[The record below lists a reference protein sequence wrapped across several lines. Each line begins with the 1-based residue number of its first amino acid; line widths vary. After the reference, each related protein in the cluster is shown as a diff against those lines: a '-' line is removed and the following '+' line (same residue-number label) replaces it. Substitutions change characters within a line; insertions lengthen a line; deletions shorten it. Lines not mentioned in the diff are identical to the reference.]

1 MKTETTSAEMILH
14 AEEVLT
20 ISRNG
25 EAEVTVGA
33 TRVVVPRD
41 HAALRVVNVKHRIEF
56 GTKASGPDMDF
67 KRLALRR
74 GEAEEILVGLRREDA
89 VECDRSSGLGGLSDG
104 LIWLDFNTVFEIDHA
119 EPVARRRDS
128 LRVLS
133 EHLVID
139 IDDGGQ
145 VELLSRLTSDVP
157 QKLDGH
163 FLTGLPTGRN
173 HGEGS
178 RIVADVTAVV
188 AVPVAAVAAL
198 ANLDDV
204 LAVSGSDDRRHAV
217 LPQQSRIVAGREFKP
232 SGIHDRDVRVEQR
245 VAEPNPLDFSRDA
258 IALLH
263 INDKIVHIFVLN
275 DPFNGRVEG
284 DFLRHFEVAVRLLLH
299 DVGKGTDAKGSEIG
313 QATGRANAN
322 VFRPQHAVRG
332 QLQLRLN
339 LASVDDRELGDFD
352 PRLVDHQFLSVLQPL
367 PIEEDFDL
375 RPALATARNDVR
387 QHRAS
392 GKHGC
397 RHQKNDER
405 EQSTDHHEPFIP
417 NSTDISPN
425 SSGSSKR
432 QDANSRSNRFDND
445 ECS

>member
-1 MKTETTSAEMILH
+1 M
-14 AEEVLT
+14 
-20 ISRNG
+20 
-25 EAEVTVGA
+25 
-33 TRVVVPRD
+33 
-41 HAALRVVNVKHRIEF
+41 
-56 GTKASGPDMDF
+56 
-67 KRLALRR
+67 
-74 GEAEEILVGLRREDA
+74 VGLRREDA
-89 VECDRSSGLGGLSDG
+89 VECDGSSGLGGLRDG

-245 VAEPNPLDFSRDA
+245 VAESNALDLGSDP
-258 IALLH
+258 IPLLH
-263 INDKIVHIFVLN
+263 FDDEVVHVFVLD
-275 DPFNGRVEG
+275 DPFDRRVERH
-284 DFLRHFEVAVRLLLH
+284 FLRSLEVAVRFLLH
-299 DVGKGTDAKGSEIG
+299 DVGKGADAKGSEIG

-322 VFRPQHAVRG
+322 VFRPQHAVRC
-332 QLQLRLN
+332 QLQLRLD

-367 PIEEDFDL
+367 SIEEDFDL

-387 QHRAS
+387 QH
-392 GKHGC
+392 GTGG
-397 RHQKNDER
+397 EY
-405 EQSTDHHEPFIP
+405 
-417 NSTDISPN
+417 
-425 SSGSSKR
+425 GG
-432 QDANSRSNRFDND
+432 
-445 ECS
+445 